1 MEKSILSKK
10 LFDSINALEESLKKK
25 WSTVDKSVTNF
36 YQNIHNG
43 FYDFTC
49 KSMGLDSADNIESM
63 GDYEWEYKDQLKFDT
78 TYLYNFFSNGM
89 GDYIALDENKPI
101 ENGSFLWSKSELP
114 KMNLNFWDMIDEWI
128 IVGLDN

>member
-1 MEKSILSKK
+1 
-10 LFDSINALEESLKKK
+10 
-25 WSTVDKSVTNF
+25 
-36 YQNIHNG
+36 
-43 FYDFTC
+43 
-49 KSMGLDSADNIESM
+49 MGLDSADNIESM